1 MEKTKSVPFNGT
13 QEQEAMLRA
22 VIEELRND
30 QGCLMPIMQKAQD
43 IYGYLPIEVQSEIGK
58 TFGVPLEEVY
68 GIATFYAQ
76 FNLQPKGKYTIGVCL
91 GTACYVKGSGDVLN
105 KFEERLGIQP
115 GNTSADGKYTL
126 DATRCIGCCGLAP
139 VLTVNGEVYGN
150 LTKDDVDRIL
160 AKYND

>member
-1 MEKTKSVPFNGT
+1 MSKELIGTPEQHAEFMQTLEELKSVPGPVMK
-13 QEQEAMLRA
+13 A
-22 VIEELRND
+22 
-30 QGCLMPIMQKAQD
+30 MQKAQD
-43 IYGYLPIEVQSEIGK
+43 IYGYLPIEVQSAIGK
-58 TFGVPLEEVY
+58 AFGVPLEEVY

-91 GTACYVKGSGDVLN
+91 GTACYVKGSGDVLA
-105 KFEERLGIQP
+105 KFEERLGIHP
-115 GNTSADGKYTL
+115 GDTSADGKYTL

-160 AKYND
+160 AKYAD

>member
-1 MEKTKSVPFNGT
+1 MK
-13 QEQEAMLRA
+13 A
-22 VIEELRND
+22 
-30 QGCLMPIMQKAQD
+30 MQKAQD

-160 AKYND
+160 AKYSD